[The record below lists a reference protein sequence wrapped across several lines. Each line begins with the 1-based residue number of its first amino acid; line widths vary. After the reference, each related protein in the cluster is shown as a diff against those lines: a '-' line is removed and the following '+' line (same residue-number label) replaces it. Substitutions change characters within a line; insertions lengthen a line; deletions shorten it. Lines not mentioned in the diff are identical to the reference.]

1 GRRREGPH
9 RDRHARVPRG
19 GPRAQAAEDGGR
31 HRPHRPGGHPAVPP
45 RAAGR
50 LRDEGHRLGRPRAR
64 RDAPRVLQHDGRARR
79 EGGRLARGL
88 HLRAGQGDGGRA
100 VPAPHRHRGGE
111 AGGALPLPAGALL

>member
-9 RDRHARVPRG
+9 RDRHPCVPRG
-19 GPRAQAAEDGGR
+19 GPGAQAAEDGGG
-31 HRPHRPGGHPAVPP
+31 HRPHRPRRHPAVPP

-50 LRDEGHRLGRPRAR
+50 PRDEGHRLGRARPR
-64 RDAPRVLQHDGRARR
+64 RDAPRVLQHHGRARR
-79 EGGRLARGL
+79 EGRGLARGV
-88 HLRAGQGDGGRA
+88 HLRAGEGDGGRA